1 MENENAWAD
10 NQYENL
16 KKNTGTVCI
25 KKKQV
30 YIYSPS
36 ALSRRRKFRDSS
48 TVEHAAVNRRVVG
61 SNPTRG
67 AKKRQKYRQVLLPF
81 VFHTPVK
88 HCHMPNSSE
97 ETEGCSLYILQPL
110 FT

>member
-48 TVEHAAVNRRVVG
+48 TVDPDT
-61 SNPTRG
+61 S
-67 AKKRQKYRQVLLPF
+67 
-81 VFHTPVK
+81 
-88 HCHMPNSSE
+88 
-97 ETEGCSLYILQPL
+97 GCYPDQLK
-110 FT
+110 FE